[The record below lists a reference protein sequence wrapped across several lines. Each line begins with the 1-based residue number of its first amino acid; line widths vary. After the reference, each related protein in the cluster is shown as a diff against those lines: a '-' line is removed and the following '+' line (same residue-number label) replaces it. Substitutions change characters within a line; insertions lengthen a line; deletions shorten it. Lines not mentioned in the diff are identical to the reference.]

1 MKKTKKQIKVHPLLN
16 FYNKLEDPID
26 TECSFQEKVPET
38 KDAESNP
45 NIAND
50 YVENITSWRKG
61 WRLISKF
68 RINFYEGSSKRTW
81 EISDIIN
88 QFPKDD
94 IMEKKCC
101 FIYRWH
107 ISRNNK
113 KYLGRIHQWGERFC
127 PW

>member
-50 YVENITSWRKG
+50 YVENITS
-61 WRLISKF
+61 
-68 RINFYEGSSKRTW
+68 
-81 EISDIIN
+81 
-88 QFPKDD
+88 
-94 IMEKKCC
+94 
-101 FIYRWH
+101 
-107 ISRNNK
+107 
-113 KYLGRIHQWGERFC
+113 
-127 PW
+127 